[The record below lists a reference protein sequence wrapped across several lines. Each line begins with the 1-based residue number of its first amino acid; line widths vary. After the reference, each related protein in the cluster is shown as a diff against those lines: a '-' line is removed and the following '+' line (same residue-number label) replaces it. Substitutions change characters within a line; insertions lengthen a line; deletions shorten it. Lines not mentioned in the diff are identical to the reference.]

1 MWDLY
6 KFQPS
11 FVLGFHGCD
20 KSVAE
25 RVLAGAGKPH
35 LRRSTNHYDWLGNG
49 IYFWESSP
57 KRAME
62 WAEFVRDNPSVSSG
76 KVETP
81 AVVGA
86 IIDLGYCGTL
96 HDRAFLSELRQAHD
110 LLTQALTSA
119 GVPMPTNAGGQDKPR
134 RQLDCAVIEFMHTLR
149 ETEELT
155 PYDTIRSVFSEGDNL
170 YPGTLFTEKSH
181 IQLVVRNERCIRGY
195 FRPIEGS

>member
-25 RVLAGAGKPH
+25 RVLSGAGKQH
-35 LRRSTNHYDWLGNG
+35 LRRSTNRHDWLGNG

-57 KRAME
+57 QRAME

-96 HDRAFLSELRQAHD
+96 HDRTFLSELRQAHD
-110 LLTQALTSA
+110 LLSQAMTSA
-119 GVPMPTNAGGQDKPR
+119 GIPLPTNTGGPDKAR
-134 RQLDCAVIEFMHTLR
+134 RLLDCAVIQYLHTLR
-149 ETEELT
+149 ETEGLR
-155 PYDTIRSVFSEGDNL
+155 PYDTIRSVFSEGGDL
-170 YPGTLFTEKSH
+170 YPGTTFTEKSH
-181 IQLVVRNERCIRGY
+181 IQLVVRDERCIRGY
-195 FRPIEGS
+195 FRPIEG

>member
-20 KSVAE
+20 KTVAE

-35 LRRSTNHYDWLGNG
+35 LRRSTNLYDWLGNG

-57 KRAME
+57 RRAME

-76 KVETP
+76 KIQTP

-110 LLTQALTSA
+110 LLAQAIASA
-119 GVPMPTNAGGQDKPR
+119 EVPMPTNAGGR
-134 RQLDCAVIEFMHTLR
+134 RQLDCAVIEYLHTLR
-149 ETEELT
+149 ETEELQ
-155 PYDTIRSVFSEGDNL
+155 PYDTIRSVFNEGATL
-170 YPGTLFTEKSH
+170 YPGTSFTEKSH
-181 IQLVVRNERCIRGY
+181 IQLVVRDERCIRGY
-195 FRPIEGS
+195 FRPIEA

>member
-20 KSVAE
+20 KTVAE
-25 RVLAGAGKPH
+25 RVLAGKQH
-35 LRRSTNHYDWLGNG
+35 LRYSNNKHDWLGNG

-57 KRAME
+57 QRAME

-96 HDRAFLSELRQAHD
+96 HDRAES
-110 LLTQALTSA
+110 
-119 GVPMPTNAGGQDKPR
+119 PR
-134 RQLDCAVIEFMHTLR
+134 
-149 ETEELT
+149 
-155 PYDTIRSVFSEGDNL
+155 
-170 YPGTLFTEKSH
+170 
-181 IQLVVRNERCIRGY
+181 IQ
-195 FRPIEGS
+195 

>member
-35 LRRSTNHYDWLGNG
+35 LRRSTNQYDWLGNG

-76 KVETP
+76 KVVTP

-96 HDRAFLSELRQAHD
+96 VSVRRTHLDDGRVVQFDPIGRQRCGSNSSMRLAGCNGKRSS
-110 LLTQALTSA
+110 TSRMYA
-119 GVPMPTNAGGQDKPR
+119 
-134 RQLDCAVIEFMHTLR
+134 
-149 ETEELT
+149 
-155 PYDTIRSVFSEGDNL
+155 
-170 YPGTLFTEKSH
+170 
-181 IQLVVRNERCIRGY
+181 
-195 FRPIEGS
+195 

>member
-25 RVLAGAGKPH
+25 RVLAGKQH
-35 LRRSTNHYDWLGNG
+35 LRYSNNKHDWLGNG

-57 KRAME
+57 QRAME

-76 KVETP
+76 KVKAP

-86 IIDLGYCGTL
+86 IIDLGLCGLL
-96 HDRAFLSELRQAHD
+96 HDRAFLEELRQAHD
-110 LLTQALTSA
+110 LLNEAHEST
-119 GVPMPTNAGGQDKPR
+119 GVPLPSNTGGQDKPR
-134 RQLDCAVIEFMHTLR
+134 RLLDCAVIEYLHALR
-149 ETEELT
+149 KQGGWEE
-155 PYDTIRSVFSEGDNL
+155 YDTIRSVFSEGGDL
-170 YPGTLFTEKSH
+170 YPGTTFTQKSH

-195 FRPIEGS
+195 FRPIQV

>member
-25 RVLAGAGKPH
+25 RVLADAGKQH
-35 LRRSTNHYDWLGNG
+35 LRHSKNSHDWLGNG

-57 KRAME
+57 QRAME

-76 KVETP
+76 KVESP

-86 IIDLGYCGTL
+86 IIDLGRCGML
-96 HDRAFLSELRQAHD
+96 HDRAFLDELRQAHD
-110 LLTQALTSA
+110 LMTQAHASS
-119 GVPMPTNAGGQDKPR
+119 GVPLPTNSGGPDKAR
-134 RQLDCAVIEFMHTLR
+134 RMLDCAVIEYLHTLR
-149 ETEELT
+149 KQQDL
-155 PYDTIRSVFSEGDNL
+155 PKYDTVRSVFSEGGDL
-170 YPGTLFTEKSH
+170 YPGTTFTEKSH
-181 IQLVVRNERCIRGY
+181 IQLVVRNEHCIRGY
-195 FRPIEGS
+195 FRPIPV

>member
-57 KRAME
+57 QRAME

-76 KVETP
+76 KVKAP

-86 IIDLGYCGTL
+86 IIDLGLCGL
-96 HDRAFLSELRQAHD
+96 LSQAS
-110 LLTQALTSA
+110 TSA
-119 GVPMPTNAGGQDKPR
+119 GVPMPTNAGGRDKPR
-134 RQLDCAVIEFMHTLR
+134 RQLDCAVIEFMHTIR
-149 ETEELT
+149 QAEGLT

-181 IQLVVRNERCIRGY
+181 IQLVVRDERRIRGY
-195 FRPIEGS
+195 FRPIEE

>member
-35 LRRSTNHYDWLGNG
+35 LRRSTNQYDWLGNG

-57 KRAME
+57 TRAME
-62 WAEFVRDNPSVSSG
+62 WAEFVRNNPSVSSG

-96 HDRAFLSELRQAHD
+96 HDRAFLSELRQAHE
-110 LLTQALTSA
+110 LLTQASISA
-119 GVPMPTNAGGQDKPR
+119 EVPMPVNAGGRDKPR
-134 RQLDCAVIEFMHTLR
+134 RQLDCAVIEFLHTLR
-149 ETEELT
+149 KTEGLT
-155 PYDTIRSVFSEGDNL
+155 PYDTVRSVFSEGSHL

-181 IQLVVRNERCIRGY
+181 IQLVVRNENCIRGY
-195 FRPIEGS
+195 FRPIEA

>member
-35 LRRSTNHYDWLGNG
+35 LRRSTNQYDWLGNG

-76 KVETP
+76 KVVTP

-96 HDRAFLSELRQAHD
+96 HDRAQQPDRRSFNCVSLGSPEHPSLG
-110 LLTQALTSA
+110 LA
-119 GVPMPTNAGGQDKPR
+119 GS
-134 RQLDCAVIEFMHTLR
+134 
-149 ETEELT
+149 
-155 PYDTIRSVFSEGDNL
+155 TIASWL
-170 YPGTLFTEKSH
+170 
-181 IQLVVRNERCIRGY
+181 
-195 FRPIEGS
+195 

>member
-110 LLTQALTSA
+110 LLSQASTSA
-119 GVPMPTNAGGQDKPR
+119 GVPMPTNAGGRDKPR
-134 RQLDCAVIEFMHTLR
+134 RQLDCAVIEFMHTIR
-149 ETEELT
+149 EAEGLT

-181 IQLVVRNERCIRGY
+181 IQL
-195 FRPIEGS
+195 P

>member
-110 LLTQALTSA
+110 LLSQASTSA
-119 GVPMPTNAGGQDKPR
+119 GVPMPTNAGGRDKPR
-134 RQLDCAVIEFMHTLR
+134 RQLDCAVIEFMHTIR
-149 ETEELT
+149 QAEGLT
-155 PYDTIRSVFSEGDNL
+155 PRNVSM
-170 YPGTLFTEKSH
+170 TLLHPAS
-181 IQLVVRNERCIRGY
+181 
-195 FRPIEGS
+195 

>member
-20 KSVAE
+20 KTVAE
-25 RVLAGAGKPH
+25 RVLAGKQH
-35 LRRSTNHYDWLGNG
+35 LRYSNNKHDWLGNG

-57 KRAME
+57 QRAME

-110 LLTQALTSA
+110 LLSQAMTSA
-119 GVPMPTNAGGQDKPR
+119 GLALPTNTGGPDKAR
-134 RQLDCAVIEFMHTLR
+134 RLLDCAVIEYLHTLR
-149 ETEELT
+149 ETEGLE
-155 PYDTIRSVFSEGDNL
+155 PYDTIRSVFSEGDEL
-170 YPGTLFTEKSH
+170 YPGTPFTEKSH
-181 IQLVVRNERCIRGY
+181 IQLVVRDERSIRGY
-195 FRPIEGS
+195 FRPIEA